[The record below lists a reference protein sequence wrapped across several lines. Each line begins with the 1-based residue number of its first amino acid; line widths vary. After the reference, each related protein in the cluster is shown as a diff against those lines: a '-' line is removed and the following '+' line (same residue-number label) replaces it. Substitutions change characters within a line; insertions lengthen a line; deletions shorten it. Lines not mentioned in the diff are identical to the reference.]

1 VISTRPVRRRENI
14 RRLPSAIAALLLV
27 LGAPFALAAPATLT
41 ILHTSDLHG
50 HVDPR
55 DNPRSTDFGEG
66 LARVAATARAVR
78 AEGRATLLLDSGDTI
93 EGSPLEALVFSG
105 AILDRGDP
113 IVRAMNIVRYD
124 AMAVGNHEFNF
135 GLERL
140 EKSRREARFPWLSAN
155 TVGEDGK
162 PAFAPYLVKVV
173 AGLRVGILGL
183 TTKNIPF
190 WEPPAHIAGLK
201 FLDTVETAKRYVPI
215 LRGRERCDAVIVLTH
230 QGFERDLAT
239 ARENGSSAENQAY
252 AIATEVPGIDLLLT
266 GHTHTVIEPR
276 RLGSTWIS
284 QPGRYGNTV
293 TRFDLAFEKSGGRW
307 RVASI
312 EGKNLP
318 MKEVR
323 PDPEVVAAVAPE
335 HDAAAKILSTAVA
348 TLARPVSA
356 RGARTED
363 SALLDWLHSVQREQ
377 GKADLSF
384 ASLLP
389 FSLPDWPAGPLTVAQ
404 IWEFY
409 PYENTL
415 VTVRATGR
423 QVREA
428 LEAAGRCVS
437 GVSVVE
443 GKPVWQRNP
452 AVWAYNCDTLEG
464 AEYALDP
471 THPEGSRVLYLKRG
485 GQPVRDE
492 DSFTVALNSY
502 RAAGSSGYGVWRSC
516 PRVAESSKA
525 LRDLLIEDAKRRG
538 TLALESDQNWFLVP
552 GLPEGRPASNP

>member
-1 VISTRPVRRRENI
+1 MLR
-14 RRLPSAIAALLLV
+14 AIAACLLV
-27 LGAPFALAAPATLT
+27 FAAPLVGAAPLALT
-41 ILHTSDLHG
+41 VLHTSDLHG

-55 DNPRSTDFGEG
+55 DNPRSNEFGEG
-66 LARVAATARAVR
+66 LARVATAVRAVR

-93 EGSPLEALVFSG
+93 EGSPVEALVFSG
-105 AILDRGDP
+105 AIPDEGDP
-113 IVRAMNIVRYD
+113 IIRAMNLVRYD

-140 EKSRREARFPWLSAN
+140 EKSRRLARFPWLSAN
-155 TVGEDGK
+155 IVAKDGK
-162 PAFAPYLVKVV
+162 PAFAPYLVKEV

-183 TTKNIPF
+183 TTKNVPF
-190 WEPPAHIAGLK
+190 WEPAAHIAGLK

-215 LRGRERCDAVIVLTH
+215 LRGKEKCGAVIVITH

-239 ARENGSSAENQAY
+239 GRENGSSAENQAY

-266 GHTHTVIEPR
+266 GHTHRVIDPR
-276 RLGSTWIS
+276 RFGQTWIS
-284 QPGRYGNTV
+284 QPGRFGGTL
-293 TRFDLAFEKSGGRW
+293 TRIDLTFEKSGGRW
-307 RVASI
+307 KVASI
-312 EGKNLP
+312 EGKSLP
-318 MKEVR
+318 MKGVT

-335 HDAAAKILSTAVA
+335 HEAAAKILSTVVA
-348 TLARPVSA
+348 TLAKPLSA

-363 SALLDWLHSVQREQ
+363 SAILDWLHSVQREQ
-377 GKADLSF
+377 GRADLSF

-389 FSLPDWPAGPLTVAQ
+389 GSLPDWPAGPLTIAQ

-423 QVREA
+423 QIREA
-428 LEAAGRCVS
+428 LEAAARCVS
-437 GVSVVE
+437 GVAVQE

-471 THPEGSRVLYLKRG
+471 TRPEGSRVLSLKRRG
-485 GQPVRDE
+485 EAVRDE

-525 LRDLLIEDAKRRG
+525 LRDLLIEDAKHRG
-538 TLALESDQNWFLVP
+538 TLALESDHNWFLSP
-552 GLPEGRPASNP
+552 GLAEGRLSSSP